1 VQGRI
6 DAADGQLKKLR
17 MQLEAAQY
25 GKKGDGELPPP
36 GTFTSDNPAGVR
48 FPTATPQRLLL
59 LLCARY
65 AVAALFLLCFLSTQ
79 VVHSA
84 PSCLILCARLS
95 VASLC
100 AAASSR
106 RRLCAC
112 RRKTLLLKERSD
124 LI

>member
-65 AVAALFLLCFLSTQ
+65 AVAALFLLCFLSSALCSVLLDFVRTTIRCKPLRCCQQPPPPLRLPTQ
-79 VVHSA
+79 NSA
-84 PSCLILCARLS
+84 AEGTI
-95 VASLC
+95 
-100 AAASSR
+100 
-106 RRLCAC
+106 
-112 RRKTLLLKERSD
+112 
-124 LI
+124 